1 MQNLKRNIVNKLQWL
16 APQSD
21 VTKNSSKRMLIIASL
36 LVFFLAQAIAW
47 IQINGQ
53 FIWPWMK
60 DHMFAV
66 SLLGI
71 PISYLL
77 MLATNYAYIGM
88 DGKIWPG
95 RLLAFAMGI
104 LVFTIF
110 TAIFLKEGMTLKTV
124 ISLIL
129 SFILIGLQLV

>member
-1 MQNLKRNIVNKLQWL
+1 
-16 APQSD
+16 
-21 VTKNSSKRMLIIASL
+21 MLILASL
-36 LVFFLAQAIAW
+36 LVFFLAQALAW

-60 DHMFAV
+60 EHTFTI
-66 SLLGI
+66 SLIGV

-77 MLATNYAYIGM
+77 ILATNYAYAGM

-110 TAIFLKEGMTLKTV
+110 TAIFLKEGMTL
-124 ISLIL
+124 
-129 SFILIGLQLV
+129 

>member
-1 MQNLKRNIVNKLQWL
+1 
-16 APQSD
+16 
-21 VTKNSSKRMLIIASL
+21 MLIIASL
-36 LVFFLAQAIAW
+36 LILFIAQAIAW

-60 DHMFAV
+60 DHMFIV
-66 SLLGI
+66 SLLGV

-77 MLATNYAYIGM
+77 MVATNYAYVGM
-88 DGKIWPG
+88 DGRVWPG
-95 RLLAFAMGI
+95 RLLAFAVGI
-104 LVFTIF
+104 VVFTLF
-110 TAIFLKEGMTLKTV
+110 TTIFLKEGFTIKTT

>member
-36 LVFFLAQAIAW
+36 LIFFLAQAIAW

-60 DHMFAV
+60 DHMLAV

-77 MLATNYAYIGM
+77 MLATNYAYVGM

>member
-1 MQNLKRNIVNKLQWL
+1 MQNLKRNIHNKLRWL
-16 APQSD
+16 TPQSD
-21 VTKNSSKRMLIIASL
+21 VTKNSSKRMLIVASL
-36 LVFFLAQAIAW
+36 LVFFLAQSIAW
-47 IQINGQ
+47 VQINGQ

-60 DHMFAV
+60 EYPFTV

-77 MLATNYAYIGM
+77 MLATNYAYEGM

-95 RLLAFAMGI
+95 RLLAFAVGI
-104 LVFTIF
+104 VVFTIF
-110 TAIFLKEGMTLKTV
+110 TTLLLKEGITPKTV

-129 SFILIGLQLV
+129 SFILIALQLL

>member
-1 MQNLKRNIVNKLQWL
+1 
-16 APQSD
+16 
-21 VTKNSSKRMLIIASL
+21 MLIVASL
-36 LVFFLAQAIAW
+36 FVFFVAQAIAW
-47 IQINGQ
+47 VQINGQ

-60 DHMFAV
+60 EYPFTM

-77 MLATNYAYIGM
+77 MLATSYAYDGM

-95 RLLAFAMGI
+95 RLLAFAVGI
-104 LVFTIF
+104 VVFTVF
-110 TAIFLKEGMTLKTV
+110 TTFLLKEGITIKTV

-129 SFILIGLQLV
+129 SFILIALQLL

>member
-1 MQNLKRNIVNKLQWL
+1 
-16 APQSD
+16 
-21 VTKNSSKRMLIIASL
+21 MLIIASL

-47 IQINGQ
+47 VQINGQ

-60 DHMFAV
+60 EYPFTI

-77 MLATNYAYIGM
+77 MLATGYAYEGM

-95 RLLAFAMGI
+95 RLLAFAVGI
-104 LVFTIF
+104 VVFTLF
-110 TAIFLKEGMTLKTV
+110 TTILLKEGITIKTV

-129 SFILIGLQLV
+129 SFVLIALQLV

>member
-1 MQNLKRNIVNKLQWL
+1 MPNAEL
-16 APQSD
+16 AK
-21 VTKNSSKRMLIIASL
+21 TESKRMLIILAL
-36 LVFFLAQAIAW
+36 IIFFVAQVIAW
-47 IQINGQ
+47 VQINGQ
-53 FIWPWMK
+53 FISPWIK
-60 DHMFAV
+60 DHPFTM

-77 MLATNYAYIGM
+77 MLATNYAYAGM

-110 TAIFLKEGMTLKTV
+110 TAVFLKEGMSIKTV
-124 ISLIL
+124 VSLVL
-129 SFILIGLQLV
+129 SFILIGLQLL

>member
-1 MQNLKRNIVNKLQWL
+1 
-16 APQSD
+16 
-21 VTKNSSKRMLIIASL
+21 MLIIASL
-36 LVFFLAQAIAW
+36 LIFFLAQAIAW

-60 DHMFAV
+60 DHMLAV

-77 MLATNYAYIGM
+77 MLATNYAYVGM